1 MVPDAMGQM
10 LAEFILLRLKD
21 SWMIHIVLNVAMDFG
36 IMGQRVR
43 LTVRHVLSVES
54 ESAGTYGTG

>member
-1 MVPDAMGQM
+1 MVPDVMERM
-10 LAEFILLRLKD
+10 LAESILLRLKD
-21 SWMIHIVLNVAMDFG
+21 SWMTHIVLNVAMDFG

-43 LTVRHVLSVES
+43 LTVIHVLCVES